1 VFQYSFGKD
10 SNVLGSAGDAA
21 ILRKNLTDL
30 LLGVQ
35 VAKHFQLLFRMIN
48 TLPISIAKYF
58 IPPGVK
64 NMRELVMVRIPPRGP
79 HKMYL
84 LLT

>member
-1 VFQYSFGKD
+1 MFQYSFGKD
-10 SNVLGSAGDAA
+10 SNVLGNARDAA

-35 VAKHFQLLFRMIN
+35 VAKHFQLLFNVIN
-48 TLPISIAKYF
+48 KLPISVAKHF

-64 NMRELVMVRIPPRGP
+64 HMRDLVIVRIPFKKGS
-79 HKMYL
+79 
-84 LLT
+84 